1 MVLKNAINIAFVLI
15 FPFLFQG
22 CHTSAP
28 QVKPTANACA
38 LAARTKTDI
47 GKASS
52 KLPNTV
58 NPALFI
64 LPGNVYPL
72 NSFTDILRTFLAEY
86 PDRNIVIYI
95 HGRGDEP
102 SKAINDGLLEG
113 LRTEYNVS
121 PVMFT
126 WASGKG
132 IFPDE
137 EALRAGSYFKQVLF
151 DLRDYKLKHYGTLKN
166 IKFTLLTHSLGSFA
180 LEGFLSDYKKASLP
194 SDLLNDVVI
203 NAPAASVDN
212 HAEWVEKID
221 FSKQLFITYGHEDP
235 MLTFAGILMGKAAL
249 GKHGASQ
256 QNDKE
261 RMAANAIYIDFS
273 QAISEHR
280 YFVGNGD
287 QACVFHF
294 FNEALN
300 GKGPDFTDSKFVTVS
315 IPGRNYIVNK

>member
-1 MVLKNAINIAFVLI
+1 MVLKNAISIVFVLTLL
-15 FPFLFQG
+15 FLLPG
-22 CHTSAP
+22 CHSSTK
-28 QVKPTANACA
+28 QVTPTANACK
-38 LAARTKTDI
+38 LAARSKTDI
-47 GKASS
+47 GNATS

-113 LRTEYNVS
+113 LRAEYNLS

-132 IFPDE
+132 IYPDE
-137 EALRAGSYFKQVLF
+137 EAIRAGGDLKKVFF
-151 DLRDYKLKHYGTLKN
+151 DLRDYKMQHSGSLKRT
-166 IKFTLLTHSLGSFA
+166 KFTLLTHSLGSFV
-180 LEGFLSDYKKASLP
+180 LEGFLSGYDKGDLP
-194 SDLLNDVVI
+194 LDLLDDVVI

-221 FSKQLFITYGHEDP
+221 FSKQVFITYGHEDP
-235 MLTFAGILMGKAAL
+235 MLTFAGFLMGKAAL

-261 RMAANAIYIDFS
+261 RMAANAVYVDFS

-287 QACVFHF
+287 QACVYYF
-294 FNEALN
+294 FTESLN
-300 GKGPDFTDSKFVTVS
+300 GKGPDFTDLKFVTVS